1 MFRCVDSK
9 LIFVDLTQ
17 IFEVQ
22 RFYEY
27 FLRNLCEFYQLQA
40 MLVSQYTG
48 FFKNKKTPYVTCGF
62 DVLKEQISETTD
74 DLEKYDIG

>member
-1 MFRCVDSK
+1 
-9 LIFVDLTQ
+9 
-17 IFEVQ
+17 
-22 RFYEY
+22 
-27 FLRNLCEFYQLQA
+27 